1 MQHGVT
7 YSASFRACLFI
18 RLNKIPF
25 YVVAPSSTIDFST
38 LYGTKIKIEERSAE
52 EVLKING
59 KEIAPKGTQVR
70 HPGFDITPASN
81 ITMII
86 TEKGVFK
93 PNKISTLKK
102 IK

>member
-1 MQHGVT
+1 MGDIVSQN
-7 YSASFRACLFI
+7 
-18 RLNKIPF
+18 LNKEFIKERLKAF
-25 YVVAPSSTIDFST
+25 GWEIKDF
-38 LYGTKIKIEERSAE
+38 GM
-52 EVLKING
+52 KING
-59 KEIAPKGTQVR
+59 KEIAPKGAQVR